1 MAVENW
7 IDEIADLAGT
17 VDDGKGKKVRSYR
30 VFKKAE
36 FPEALNVFP
45 CALTYTTEV
54 RPAYSMGGPCT
65 DLWYGITEFHL
76 VPDEAKKNY
85 PFIMRFFAR
94 IKAAFALHMTLGGR
108 VAYVQLRTDE
118 AGLQG
123 PLVLQYGT
131 ENPHLGIIARWI
143 VKEDTSGDF
152 TVGV

>member
-1 MAVENW
+1 MIESW

-17 VDDGKGKKVRSYR
+17 VGDGKGKKVRSYR

-36 FPEALNVFP
+36 FPESLSVFP
-45 CALTYTTEV
+45 CALTYTSEV
-54 RPAYSMGGPCT
+54 RSSYSMGGPCT
-65 DLWYGITEFHL
+65 DLWFGITEFHL
-76 VPDEAKKNY
+76 TPNEAKSQY

-94 IKAAFALHMTLGGR
+94 IKAAFALHMTLGGK

-123 PLVLQYGT
+123 PVTLQYGA
-131 ENPHLGIIARWI
+131 EEPHLGIVARWV